1 MNDHDDLFDPTRF
14 FRKTDPETSAKAA
27 EQAEPIF
34 RTHREKILGALA
46 EHCITVDAQELIN
59 AIKRADLSR

>member
-27 EQAEPIF
+27 EQDEWPSPN
-34 RTHREKILGALA
+34 
-46 EHCITVDAQELIN
+46 TVSPSTRKN
-59 AIKRADLSR
+59 